1 MRFPTSAVSSSA
13 GTGVLVFFCDDDDDL
28 EGILLPLTVQD
39 FPLDVVDS
47 GAGDWSPVSSGS
59 SWVSCSIS
67 CSEPEESVGSDVS
80 RRGFN
85 CKDKKVKHAV
95 SIW

>member
-1 MRFPTSAVSSSA
+1 MRFPTSAVSSRA

-67 CSEPEESVGSDVS
+67 CSESEESVGVPCPGEASTAKTK
-80 RRGFN
+80 R
-85 CKDKKVKHAV
+85 
-95 SIW
+95 

>member
-1 MRFPTSAVSSSA
+1 MRFTTSAVSSRA
-13 GTGVLVFFCDDDDDL
+13 GTGVLVFFCDDDDL
-28 EGILLPLTVQD
+28 VGMLLPLTVQD
-39 FPLDVVDS
+39 FPLDVVGS

-67 CSEPEESVGSDVS
+67 CSESEETVGSAVS